1 MGLFKLITKPF
12 LWAHH
17 NQSLNRFFRILDCVI
32 AAINKNVAVIG
43 IVLGVLITA
52 INVILRYVSSFI
64 PEVSSLT
71 WGEEM
76 ARYCFLWSAF
86 FGAAY
91 GFRKGVHISVMM
103 LIERFSPRV
112 AKACVISSHIISA
125 TFLGFMLYSSINV
138 VLLNYDLGYMSE
150 AFHEVPLFVFL
161 LCLPISFLGATYR
174 SVEKI
179 YEVAWTPASEV
190 IKNTQA
196 EIIHDN
202 VKKD

>member
-12 LWAHH
+12 LWAHT
-17 NQSLNRFFRILDCVI
+17 NQSLNRFFQILDFVI
-32 AAINKNVAVIG
+32 ATINKNVAVIG
-43 IVLGVLITA
+43 IVLGVVITA
-52 INVILRYVSSFI
+52 ANVILRYISSFI

-91 GFRKGVHISVMM
+91 GFRKGVHISVMTF
-103 LIERFSPRV
+103 IERFSPRV
-112 AKACVISSHIISA
+112 FKVCVISSHIISA

-138 VLLNYDLGYMSE
+138 VFLNYELGYMSE
-150 AFHEVPLFVFL
+150 AFHKVPLFVFL